1 MANFEDFKT
10 LQEFAIEAKLRLS
23 PAVWDFLSGGGE
35 SETTLRRNRY
45 AIDSIAF
52 RPRVLIDVK
61 EPDPSASFLGFD
73 LPTPVVLAP
82 IGSLHLFDPGSAIP
96 SVQAAGRLGTVPII
110 SIMTNPVLEEVAKL
124 TDGPKVFQLYVR
136 GDMDWV
142 DTMCDRVKDAGYAAM
157 AITVD
162 VAHYGRRERDQINRF
177 DRRTHA
183 KRSNLE
189 GVDLDKEFVYRSA
202 LTWDFVDHVKERI
215 GIPIILKGIA
225 TSEDAKIAVD
235 HGIEVVYV
243 SNHGGRQL
251 DHGRGAIDVLPEVV
265 EAVGGKAEIVIDG
278 GFLRGSDVL
287 KAIAM
292 GANAVAIGK
301 LQGWA
306 LAAGG
311 EDALVHAMNIMRQE
325 LIVSMG
331 LLGVNR
337 LGELGPQYLHPA
349 TPVMPPHVASPYPLF
364 TETFGD

>member
-1 MANFEDFKT
+1 MANFEDFRT

-23 PAVWDFLSGGGE
+23 PAVWDFLSGGAE
-35 SETTLRRNRY
+35 SETTLLRNRY
-45 AIDSIAF
+45 AIDSIAL
-52 RPRVLIDVK
+52 RPRVLIDVR
-61 EPDPSASFLGFD
+61 EPDPSTTLLGFN

-96 SVQAAGRLGTVPII
+96 SVQAAGRLGTIPII

-142 DTMCDRVKDAGYAAM
+142 DSMCDRVKNAGYDAM

-189 GVDLDKEFVYRSA
+189 GIDLDQEFVYRSA
-202 LTWDFVDHVKERI
+202 LTWDFIDHVKDRI

-225 TSEDAKIAVD
+225 TAEDAKIAVD
-235 HGIEVVYV
+235 HGVEVVYV

-265 EAVGGKAEIVIDG
+265 AAVDGKAEIVVDG

-287 KAIAM
+287 KAMAL

-311 EDALVHAMNIMRQE
+311 EDALVHAMEIMKQE

-337 LGELGPQYLHPA
+337 IDELGPQHLHAA
-349 TPVMPPHVASPYPLF
+349 TPVVAPHVASPYPLF
-364 TETFGD
+364 MEKFGD